1 MANFTIKN
9 CKYTI
14 LFIIKQISTFYLG
27 GDNLALQSRKK
38 LGELLVDHEYIT
50 REQLDN
56 ALNKLKNTDKKIGEI
71 LVELGY
77 VKEKD
82 LIEVLEFQ
90 RGIPHADLDKYFFDP
105 SLAELVP
112 ENIARRYLAVPME
125 KTNDSKLKVVMAD
138 PTDLVAIDDL
148 EMLSNL
154 SVESLYGA
162 PNQIRTAI
170 DRLYGNDDID
180 ISNIFDGFN
189 LDEIEEISDN
199 QNEEIYEE
207 DELKEMVDE
216 APIIKL
222 ANYIISKAYQKGASD
237 IHIEP
242 GDDNIRVRFRIDG
255 VLKKEMTAPKSS
267 HRALVSRIKII
278 ANLDITEHRIPQD
291 GRIKMIFKGENLDMR
306 VSTLPTIRGEKVV
319 IRLLAQNTNLLDLD
333 NLGLSDY
340 NRKKFGEL
348 IKKPNGVLL
357 LTGPTGSGKSTTLF
371 AALNEINSPKI
382 NLVTIEDPVE
392 YQVKG
397 INQVQAKEKAGLTF
411 AKTLRSILRQDP
423 DIIMIG
429 EMRDEET
436 AEIAVRSA
444 LTGHLVF
451 STLHTNDAVSSITR
465 LVDMGLAPYLVAASL
480 NGVVAQR
487 LVRKL
492 CPHCK
497 EKRKVEKNDLIYLN
511 QPDLKEAYFAVG
523 CEKCDNSGYDGRLA
537 IQEIFEIDNQVREM
551 ISNNGGKEKISE
563 YARANGMHSLKEDGI
578 EKIKAGETDI
588 SELKRIIY

>member
-1 MANFTIKN
+1 MAK
-9 CKYTI
+9 K
-14 LFIIKQISTFYLG
+14 
-27 GDNLALQSRKK
+27 RVK
-38 LGELLVDHEYIT
+38 LGELLVEHEYIT
-50 REQLDN
+50 AQELEE
-56 ALNKLKNTDKKIGEI
+56 ALNKLDNTDKKIGEV
-71 LVELGY
+71 LVDLGY
-77 VKEKD
+77 VKEED

-125 KTNDSKLKVVMAD
+125 KSSQNKLKVVMAD

-148 EMLSNL
+148 EMLSNF
-154 SVESLYGA
+154 SVEPLYGA
-162 PNQIRTAI
+162 PKQIRAAI
-170 DRLYGNDDID
+170 DRLYGSDEID
-180 ISNIFDGFN
+180 ISNIFADFD
-189 LDEIEEISDN
+189 LEDLEELSDN
-199 QNEEIYEE
+199 QDEEIYEE
-207 DELKEMVDE
+207 DQIREMVDE

-242 GDDNIRVRFRIDG
+242 EEDKIRVRFRIDG

-278 ANLDITEHRIPQD
+278 ANLDITEHRVPQD
-291 GRIKMIFKGENLDMR
+291 GRIKMIFKGEKLDMR

-319 IRLLAQNTNLLDLD
+319 IRLLAQNTSLLDLD
-333 NLGLSDY
+333 NLGLSEY
-340 NRKKFGEL
+340 NREKFGKL

-371 AALNEINSPKI
+371 AALNDLNSSQINM
-382 NLVTIEDPVE
+382 LTIEDPVE
-392 YQVKG
+392 YQIPG
-397 INQVQAKEKAGLTF
+397 INQVQAQPKAGLTF

-429 EMRDEET
+429 EMRDQET

-465 LVDMGLAPYLVAASL
+465 LTDMGLAPYLVAASL

-497 EKRKVEKNDLIYLN
+497 EKRKLTKTDLKYLN
-511 QPDLKEAYFAVG
+511 QPELKEAYFAVG
-523 CEKCDNSGYDGRLA
+523 CEKCNNSGYNGRLA
-537 IQEIFEIDNQVREM
+537 IQEIFEIDNQVKEM
-551 ISNNGGKEKISE
+551 ISDQKGKEKISE
-563 YARANGMHSLKEDGI
+563 YAHSKGMISLKEDGI
-578 EKIKAGETDI
+578 AKIKKGETDVA
-588 SELKRIIY
+588 ELRRIIY

>member
-1 MANFTIKN
+1 MTNFDNNT
-9 CKYTI
+9 
-14 LFIIKQISTFYLG
+14 G
-27 GDNLALQSRKK
+27 GEEMTAQNRKK
-38 LGELLVDHEYIT
+38 LGELLVDHEYIS
-50 REQLDN
+50 REQLQE
-56 ALNKLKNTDKKIGEI
+56 ALDILKNTDKKIGEI

-105 SLAELVP
+105 SLAELIP
-112 ENIARRYLAVPME
+112 ENIARRYLAVPIE
-125 KTNDSKLKVVMAD
+125 KSDQGKLKVVMAD
-138 PTDLVAIDDL
+138 PTDLVAVDDI
-148 EMLSNL
+148 EMLSDL
-154 SVESLYGA
+154 SVVPLYGA
-162 PNQIRTAI
+162 PNQIRASI

-180 ISNIFDGFN
+180 ISNIFEDFN
-189 LDEIEEISDN
+189 LEEIADVSDN
-199 QNEEIYEE
+199 QDEEIYEE
-207 DELKEMVDE
+207 EELREMVDE

-242 GDDNIRVRFRIDG
+242 EDDKIRVRFRIDG

-278 ANLDITEHRIPQD
+278 ANLDITEHRVPQD
-291 GRIKMIFKGENLDMR
+291 GRIKMIFKGEKLDMR
-306 VSTLPTIRGEKVV
+306 VSTLPTIKGEKIV

-340 NRKKFGEL
+340 NRKKIGQL

-371 AALNEINSPKI
+371 AALNELNSPQI
-382 NLVTIEDPVE
+382 NMVTIEDPVE
-392 YQVKG
+392 YQIAG
-397 INQVQAKEKAGLTF
+397 INQVQAKEKSGLTF

-429 EMRDEET
+429 EMRDQET

-465 LVDMGLAPYLVAASL
+465 LIDMGLAPYLVAASL

-487 LVRKL
+487 LVRRL

-497 EKRKVEKNDLIYLN
+497 EKRKIEKTDLKYLN
-511 QPDLKEAYFAVG
+511 DPDIEEAYFAVG
-523 CEKCDNSGYDGRLA
+523 CEKCNNTGYDGRLA
-537 IQEIFEIDNQVREM
+537 IQEIFEIDSQVKEM
-551 ISNNGGKEKISE
+551 ISDNLAKEKIAE
-563 YARANGMHSLKEDGI
+563 YAKSKGMVTLKEDGVA
-578 EKIKAGETDI
+578 KIKAGETDV
-588 SELKRIIY
+588 SELERIIY

>member
-1 MANFTIKN
+1 MAK
-9 CKYTI
+9 K
-14 LFIIKQISTFYLG
+14 
-27 GDNLALQSRKK
+27 RVK
-38 LGELLVDHEYIT
+38 LGELLVKHEYIT
-50 REQLDN
+50 RKELEE
-56 ALNKLKNTDKKIGEI
+56 ALNDLKNTDKKIGEI

-77 VKEKD
+77 VKEED

-105 SLAELVP
+105 SLAELIP
-112 ENIARRYLAVPME
+112 ENIARRYLAVPIE
-125 KTNDSKLKVVMAD
+125 KSDQGKLKVVMAD
-138 PTDLVAIDDL
+138 PTDLVAVDDI

-154 SVESLYGA
+154 SVVPLYGA
-162 PNQIRTAI
+162 PNQIRASI

-180 ISNIFDGFN
+180 ISNIFEDFN
-189 LDEIEEISDN
+189 LEEIADVSDN
-199 QNEEIYEE
+199 QDEEIYEE
-207 DELKEMVDE
+207 EELREMVDE

-242 GDDNIRVRFRIDG
+242 EDDKIRVRFRIDG

-278 ANLDITEHRIPQD
+278 ANLDITEHRVPQD
-291 GRIKMIFKGENLDMR
+291 GRIKMIFKGEKLDMR
-306 VSTLPTIRGEKVV
+306 VSTLPTIKGEKIV

-340 NRKKFGEL
+340 NRKKIGQL

-371 AALNEINSPKI
+371 AALNELNSPQI
-382 NLVTIEDPVE
+382 NMVTIEDPVE
-392 YQVKG
+392 YQIAG
-397 INQVQAKEKAGLTF
+397 INQVQAKEKSGLTF

-429 EMRDEET
+429 EMRDQET

-465 LVDMGLAPYLVAASL
+465 LIDMGLAPYLVAASL

-487 LVRKL
+487 LVRRL

-497 EKRKVEKNDLIYLN
+497 EKRKIEKTDLKYLN
-511 QPDLKEAYFAVG
+511 DPDIEEAYFAVG
-523 CEKCDNSGYDGRLA
+523 CEKCNNTGYDGRLA
-537 IQEIFEIDNQVREM
+537 IQEIFEIDSQVKEM
-551 ISNNGGKEKISE
+551 ISDNLAKEKIAE
-563 YARANGMHSLKEDGI
+563 YAKSKGMVTLKEDGVA
-578 EKIKAGETDI
+578 KIKAGETDV
-588 SELKRIIY
+588 SELERIIY

>member
-1 MANFTIKN
+1 MAAQN
-9 CKYTI
+9 
-14 LFIIKQISTFYLG
+14 
-27 GDNLALQSRKK
+27 RKK
-38 LGELLVDHEYIT
+38 LGELLVEHEYIT
-50 REQLDN
+50 REQLEE
-56 ALNKLKNTDKKIGEI
+56 ALIKDKNSNKKIGEI
-71 LVELGY
+71 LVEFGY
-77 VKEKD
+77 VKEED

-90 RGIPHADLDKYFFDP
+90 RGIPHADLDNYFFDP
-105 SLAELVP
+105 SLSKFLP
-112 ENIARRYLAVPME
+112 ENIARRYLAVPIE
-125 KTNDSKLKVVMAD
+125 KSREGKLKVVMAD
-138 PTDLVAIDDL
+138 PTDLVAIDDI
-148 EMLSNL
+148 EMLSNM
-154 SVESLYGA
+154 SVEPLYGA
-162 PNQIRTAI
+162 PNQIRSAI
-170 DRLYGNDDID
+170 DRLYGNDDMD
-180 ISNIFDGFN
+180 ISNIFDDFN
-189 LDEIEEISDN
+189 LEDIEEVNDN

-207 DELKEMVDE
+207 SELREMVDE

-242 GDDNIRVRFRIDG
+242 EEDRIRVRFRIDG

-278 ANLDITEHRIPQD
+278 ANLDITEHRVPQD

-340 NRKKFGEL
+340 NREKFGQL

-371 AALNEINSPKI
+371 AALNEINNPEI
-382 NLVTIEDPVE
+382 NMVTIEDPVE
-392 YQVKG
+392 YQIRG
-397 INQVQAKEKAGLTF
+397 INQVQAKEKSGLTF

-465 LVDMGLAPYLVAASL
+465 LTDMGLEPYLVAASL

-497 EKRKVEKNDLIYLN
+497 EKREIEKNDLKYLN
-511 QPDLKEAYFAVG
+511 EPELKEAYFAVG
-523 CEKCDNSGYDGRLA
+523 CKKCDNTGYDGRLA
-537 IQEIFEIDNQVREM
+537 IQEIFEVDNQVKEM
-551 ISNNGGKEKISE
+551 ISDNLSKEKITE
-563 YARANGMHSLKEDGI
+563 YAKANGMVTLKEDGI
-578 EKIKAGETDI
+578 AKIKAGETDV

>member
-1 MANFTIKN
+1 VAK
-9 CKYTI
+9 K
-14 LFIIKQISTFYLG
+14 
-27 GDNLALQSRKK
+27 RVK
-38 LGELLVDHEYIT
+38 LGELLVKHEYIT
-50 REQLDN
+50 RKELEE
-56 ALNKLKNTDKKIGEI
+56 ALNDLKNTDKKIGEI

-77 VKEKD
+77 VKEED
-82 LIEVLEFQ
+82 LIEILEFQ

-105 SLAELVP
+105 SLAELIP

-125 KTNDSKLKVVMAD
+125 KSSQGKLKVVMAD

-148 EMLSNL
+148 EMLSNF
-154 SVESLYGA
+154 SVEPLYGA
-162 PNQIRTAI
+162 PKQIRVAI
-170 DRLYGNDDID
+170 DRLYGSDDID
-180 ISNIFDGFN
+180 ISNIFTDFDLEDLEEVSDGQ
-189 LDEIEEISDN
+189 D
-199 QNEEIYEE
+199 EEIYEE
-207 DELKEMVDE
+207 DQLREMVDE

-242 GDDNIRVRFRIDG
+242 EEDKIRVRFRIDG

-278 ANLDITEHRIPQD
+278 ANLDITEHRVPQD
-291 GRIKMIFKGENLDMR
+291 GRIKMIFKGEKLDMR

-319 IRLLAQNTNLLDLD
+319 IRLLAQNTSLLDLD
-333 NLGLSDY
+333 NLGLSEY
-340 NRKKFGEL
+340 NREKFGSL
-348 IKKPNGVLL
+348 IQKPNGVLL

-371 AALNEINSPKI
+371 AALNELNSSQINM
-382 NLVTIEDPVE
+382 LTIEDPVE
-392 YQVKG
+392 YQIPG
-397 INQVQAKEKAGLTF
+397 INQVQAQPKAGLTF

-429 EMRDEET
+429 EMRDQET

-465 LVDMGLAPYLVAASL
+465 LTDMGLAPYLVAASL

-497 EKRKVEKNDLIYLN
+497 EKRKLDK
-511 QPDLKEAYFAVG
+511 PDLKYLGDLEIEEAYFAVG
-523 CEKCDNSGYDGRLA
+523 CEKCNNTGYDGRLA
-537 IQEIFEIDNQVREM
+537 IQEIFEIDNQVKEM
-551 ISNNGGKEKISE
+551 ISDNNSNEKISE
-563 YARANGMHSLKEDGI
+563 YAKAQGMVTLKEDGI
-578 EKIKAGETDI
+578 AKLKKGETDV

>member
-1 MANFTIKN
+1 MTNFDNNT
-9 CKYTI
+9 
-14 LFIIKQISTFYLG
+14 G
-27 GDNLALQSRKK
+27 GEEMTAQNRKK
-38 LGELLVDHEYIT
+38 LGELLVDHEYIS
-50 REQLDN
+50 REQLQE
-56 ALNKLKNTDKKIGEI
+56 ALDILKNTDKKIGEI

-105 SLAELVP
+105 SLAELIP
-112 ENIARRYLAVPME
+112 ENIARRYLAVPIE
-125 KTNDSKLKVVMAD
+125 KSDQGKLKVVMAD
-138 PTDLVAIDDL
+138 PTDLVAVDDI
-148 EMLSNL
+148 EMLSDL
-154 SVESLYGA
+154 SVVPLYGA
-162 PNQIRTAI
+162 PNQIRASI

-180 ISNIFDGFN
+180 ISNIFEDFN
-189 LDEIEEISDN
+189 LEEIADVSDN
-199 QNEEIYEE
+199 QDEEIYEE
-207 DELKEMVDE
+207 EELREMVDE

-242 GDDNIRVRFRIDG
+242 EDDKIRVRFRIDG

-278 ANLDITEHRIPQD
+278 ANLDITEHRVPQD
-291 GRIKMIFKGENLDMR
+291 GRIKMIFKGEKLDMR
-306 VSTLPTIRGEKVV
+306 VSTLPTIKGEKIV

-340 NRKKFGEL
+340 NRKKIGQL

-371 AALNEINSPKI
+371 AALNELNSPQI
-382 NLVTIEDPVE
+382 NMVTIEDPVE
-392 YQVKG
+392 YQIAG
-397 INQVQAKEKAGLTF
+397 INQVQAKEKSGLTF

-429 EMRDEET
+429 EMRDQET

-465 LVDMGLAPYLVAASL
+465 LIDMGLAPYLVAASL

-487 LVRKL
+487 LVRRL

-497 EKRKVEKNDLIYLN
+497 EKRKIEKTDLKYLN
-511 QPDLKEAYFAVG
+511 DPDIEEAYFAVG
-523 CEKCDNSGYDGRLA
+523 CEKCNNTGYDGRLA
-537 IQEIFEIDNQVREM
+537 IQEIFEIDSQVKEM
-551 ISNNGGKEKISE
+551 ISENLAKEKIAE
-563 YARANGMHSLKEDGI
+563 YAKSKGMVTLKEDGVA
-578 EKIKAGETDI
+578 KIKAGETDV
-588 SELKRIIY
+588 SELERIIY

>member
-1 MANFTIKN
+1 LAAKN
-9 CKYTI
+9 
-14 LFIIKQISTFYLG
+14 
-27 GDNLALQSRKK
+27 RKK
-38 LGELLVDHEYIT
+38 LGELLVEHNYID
-50 REQLDN
+50 RDQLDS
-56 ALNKLKNTDKKIGEI
+56 ALNRLKNTDKKIGEI
-71 LVELGY
+71 LVELNY
-77 VKEKD
+77 VKEED

-90 RGIPHADLDKYFFDP
+90 RGIPHADLDNYFFDP
-105 SLAELVP
+105 SLSKYLS
-112 ENIARRYLAVPME
+112 ENIARRYLAVPIE
-125 KTNDSKLKVVMAD
+125 KNSEGKLKVVMAD
-138 PTDLVAIDDL
+138 PTDLMAVDDI
-148 EMLSNL
+148 EMFSSM
-154 SVESLYGA
+154 SVEPLYGA

-170 DRLYGNDDID
+170 DRLYGSEDLD
-180 ISNIFDGFN
+180 ISNIFSDFD
-189 LDEIEEISDN
+189 LEDFEEVSDN

-207 DELKEMVDE
+207 EELREMVDE

-242 GDDNIRVRFRIDG
+242 QSENIRVRFRIDG

-278 ANLDITEHRIPQD
+278 ANLDITEHRVPQD

-392 YQVKG
+392 YQVRG

-411 AKTLRSILRQDP
+411 AKILRSILRQDP

-465 LVDMGLAPYLVAASL
+465 LIDMGLAPYLVAASL

-492 CPHCK
+492 CPYCK
-497 EKRKVEKNDLIYLN
+497 EKRELQKNDLKYLN
-511 QPDLKEAYFAVG
+511 QPDFKEAYFAVG
-523 CEKCDNSGYDGRLA
+523 CDKCDNSGYDGRLA
-537 IQEIFEIDNQVREM
+537 IQEIFEVDNQVKEM
-551 ISNNGGKEKISE
+551 ISDNQAKEKITE

-578 EKIKAGETDI
+578 AKIKTGETDI

>member
-1 MANFTIKN
+1 MTAQN
-9 CKYTI
+9 
-14 LFIIKQISTFYLG
+14 
-27 GDNLALQSRKK
+27 RKK
-38 LGELLVDHEYIT
+38 LGELLVDHEYIS
-50 REQLDN
+50 REQLQE
-56 ALNKLKNTDKKIGEI
+56 ALDILKNTDKKIGEI

-105 SLAELVP
+105 SLAELIP
-112 ENIARRYLAVPME
+112 ENIARRYLAVPIE
-125 KTNDSKLKVVMAD
+125 KSDQGKLKVVMAD
-138 PTDLVAIDDL
+138 PTDLVAVDDI
-148 EMLSNL
+148 EMLSDL
-154 SVESLYGA
+154 SVVPLYGA
-162 PNQIRTAI
+162 PNQIRASI

-180 ISNIFDGFN
+180 ISNIFEDFN
-189 LDEIEEISDN
+189 LEEIADVSDN
-199 QNEEIYEE
+199 QDEEIYEE
-207 DELKEMVDE
+207 EELREMVDE

-242 GDDNIRVRFRIDG
+242 EDDKIRVRFRIDG

-278 ANLDITEHRIPQD
+278 ANLDITEHRVPQD
-291 GRIKMIFKGENLDMR
+291 GRIKMIFKGEKLDMR
-306 VSTLPTIRGEKVV
+306 VSTLPTIKGEKIV

-340 NRKKFGEL
+340 NRKKIGQL

-371 AALNEINSPKI
+371 AALNELNSPQI
-382 NLVTIEDPVE
+382 NMVTIEDPVE
-392 YQVKG
+392 YQIAG
-397 INQVQAKEKAGLTF
+397 INQVQAKEKSGLTF

-429 EMRDEET
+429 EMRDQET

-465 LVDMGLAPYLVAASL
+465 LVDIGLAPYLVAASL

-487 LVRKL
+487 LVRRL

-497 EKRKVEKNDLIYLN
+497 EKRKLDKL
-511 QPDLKEAYFAVG
+511 DLKYLGDPEIEEAYFAVG
-523 CEKCDNSGYDGRLA
+523 CEKCNNTGYNGRLA
-537 IQEIFEIDNQVREM
+537 IQEIFEVDNRVKEM
-551 ISNNGGKEKISE
+551 ISDNISKEKISE
-563 YARANGMHSLKEDGI
+563 YAKNNGMITLKEDGI
-578 EKIKAGETDI
+578 TKIKAGETDV
-588 SELKRIIY
+588 SEVERIIY

>member
-1 MANFTIKN
+1 MVAPN
-9 CKYTI
+9 
-14 LFIIKQISTFYLG
+14 
-27 GDNLALQSRKK
+27 RKK
-38 LGELLVDHEYIT
+38 LGELLVDHEYIS
-50 REQLDN
+50 REELEE
-56 ALNKLKNTDKKIGEI
+56 ALIKDKTSNKKIGEI

-77 VKEKD
+77 VKEED

-105 SLAELVP
+105 SLADLIP

-125 KTNDSKLKVVMAD
+125 KNGQGKLKVVMAD

-148 EMLSNL
+148 EMLSNM
-154 SVESLYGA
+154 SVEPLYGA
-162 PNQIRTAI
+162 PNQIRSAI
-170 DRLYGNDDID
+170 DRLYGSEDID
-180 ISNIFDGFN
+180 ISNIFEDFN
-189 LDEIEEISDN
+189 LDDLEEVSDD

-207 DELKEMVDE
+207 DELREMVDE

-222 ANYIISKAYQKGASD
+222 ANYIISQAYQKGASD

-242 GDDNIRVRFRIDG
+242 EEDKIRVRFRIDG

-278 ANLDITEHRIPQD
+278 ANLDITEHRVPQD
-291 GRIKMIFKGENLDMR
+291 GRIKMVFKGEKLDMR
-306 VSTLPTIRGEKVV
+306 VSTLPTIKGEKVV

-333 NLGLSDY
+333 NLGLSEY
-340 NRKKFGEL
+340 NREKFGKL

-371 AALNEINSPKI
+371 AALNELNSPKI
-382 NLVTIEDPVE
+382 NMITIEDPVE
-392 YQVKG
+392 YQIPG
-397 INQVQAKEKAGLTF
+397 INQVQAKEKSGLTF

-423 DIIMIG
+423 DVIMIG
-429 EMRDEET
+429 EMRDQET

-465 LVDMGLAPYLVAASL
+465 LTDMGLAPYLVAASL

-497 EKRKVEKNDLIYLN
+497 EKRKIEKVDLKYLN
-511 QPDLKEAYFAVG
+511 DPEIEEAYFAVG
-523 CEKCDNSGYDGRLA
+523 CEKCNNTGYNGRLA
-537 IQEIFEIDNQVREM
+537 IQEIFEIDNQIKEM
-551 ISNNGGKEKISE
+551 ISDSVSVEKISE
-563 YARANGMHSLKEDGI
+563 YAKNKGMITLKEDGLA
-578 EKIKAGETDI
+578 KIKAGETDV
-588 SELKRIIY
+588 SELERIIY